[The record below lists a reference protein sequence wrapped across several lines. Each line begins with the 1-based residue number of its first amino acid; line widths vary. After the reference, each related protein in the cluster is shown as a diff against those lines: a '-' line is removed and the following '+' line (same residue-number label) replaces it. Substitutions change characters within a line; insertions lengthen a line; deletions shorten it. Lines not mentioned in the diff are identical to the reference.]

1 MPEQHD
7 EINTLLGRMLQK
19 RLYVVFST
27 PLQPMSEM
35 RSLLQEHLSYMIELE
50 KRGLLFASGPF
61 LAEGQEL
68 PGSGMS
74 ILRVASRAEAEAIA
88 QEDPL
93 YKNGMR
99 TYEIKAWQLNEGSY
113 TVTVNYS
120 DRSYRID

>member
-88 QEDPL
+88 QEDPI

-99 TYEIKAWQLNEGSY
+99 N
-113 TVTVNYS
+113 
-120 DRSYRID
+120 